1 MKDRRTWML
10 ILMTLVS
17 LAPVIA
23 MAAGLKPIVPE
34 GCNQVG
40 GCQSICDLAELAQN
54 VLNDGIYLAVFLSAF
69 LFAWA
74 GWKHMSAGGD
84 AGQIKKANEVF
95 AAVFI
100 GLIIILSAWLIVD
113 TLIRTL
119 SGSPGGMPW
128 NQICVSGGLR
138 GSI

>member
-1 MKDRRTWML
+1 
-10 ILMTLVS
+10 MTLVS
-17 LAPVIA
+17 VAPVIA
-23 MAAGLKPIVPE
+23 SAAGLTAIVPAD
-34 GCNQVG
+34 CNQEG
-40 GCQSICDLAELAQN
+40 GCQTICDLALLAQN
-54 VLNDGIYLAVFLSAF
+54 VLNDGIYLAVLLSAF

-119 SGSPGGMPW
+119 SGNPAGLPW
-128 NQICVSGGLR
+128 NQICRDTNAAARNGN
-138 GSI
+138 